1 MYEISLLGIRF
12 VAHDPNYIFLTMSF
26 LGVRSKLMFIV
37 REDQI
42 NAEKKYSKTVL
53 FAILMNDCDIIVLTA
68 STVG

>member
-1 MYEISLLGIRF
+1 
-12 VAHDPNYIFLTMSF
+12 
-26 LGVRSKLMFIV
+26 MFIV

-53 FAILMNDCDIIVLTA
+53 FAILMNDYDIIVLTA